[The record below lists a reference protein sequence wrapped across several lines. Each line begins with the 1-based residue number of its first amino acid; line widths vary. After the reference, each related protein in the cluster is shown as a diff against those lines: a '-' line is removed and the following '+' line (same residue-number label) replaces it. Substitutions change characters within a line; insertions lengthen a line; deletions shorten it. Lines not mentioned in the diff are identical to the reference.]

1 MLNEL
6 LILMENLRSL
16 KIMKELMKKEDFKA
30 PAPFKNN
37 FVVDTT
43 KNSPKKVAKMVK
55 EHFNLK

>member
-1 MLNEL
+1 
-6 LILMENLRSL
+6 MENLRSL